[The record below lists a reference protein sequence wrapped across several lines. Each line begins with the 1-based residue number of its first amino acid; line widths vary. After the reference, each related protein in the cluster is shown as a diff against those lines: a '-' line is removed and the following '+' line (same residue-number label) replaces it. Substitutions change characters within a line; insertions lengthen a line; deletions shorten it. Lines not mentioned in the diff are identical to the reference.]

1 MSRQCPCGFFVGDMI
16 MDLYKHRVEYYET
29 DRMGITHHSNYIR
42 WMEEART
49 NYFMVTGMDY
59 REIEKK
65 GYYSPVIRAE
75 MQFLKTSTYE
85 DVVTIDVR
93 LAEYD
98 NVKFAF
104 DYVMT
109 KEDGT
114 VIFRGR
120 SEHCFMTAE
129 GRPVRVDR
137 VMPEVAE
144 IFRAHI
150 PR

>member
-1 MSRQCPCGFFVGDMI
+1 

-85 DVVTIDVR
+85 DVVTIDVQ

-120 SEHCFMTAE
+120 SEHCFMTPE

-144 IFRAHI
+144 IFRSHI
-150 PR
+150 PG

>member
-1 MSRQCPCGFFVGDMI
+1 

-85 DVVTIDVR
+85 DVVTIDVQ

-120 SEHCFMTAE
+120 SEHCFMTVE

-144 IFRAHI
+144 IFRSHI
-150 PR
+150 PG